1 MSGPAAVEDGRAA
14 AGGGVAIAAATSMP
28 VRTAIA
34 AAVVALRD
42 IAASL
47 DDLIPRARR

>member
-1 MSGPAAVEDGRAA
+1 VVDGGVAGPAAEA
-14 AGGGVAIAAATSMP
+14 AGGGVAIAAAISMP

-47 DDLIPRARR
+47 DE